1 MELVAITFH
10 VYQIPLQFVNVFIIR
25 RDDGLILVN
34 TGPAGSKKFIFEAI
48 KQIGSKP
55 ADIKY
60 IIITHAR
67 PSHCGDLENI
77 VADTQAQVY
86 THPNDAALIK
96 QGRAHHL
103 GKKLFSRLS
112 KALAKGPLQKL
123 PILRNKAVKHINE
136 VQDGDMVPDAKG
148 LQVVHAPGHWDGEIA
163 LLYPQNGGILFAAD
177 IAENRTH
184 LMLNPR
190 YDNLHQSFATLKR
203 LTAIPFNT
211 AVFTKGEP
219 IMTDA
224 VSVFKDVF
232 GFRSENSA

>member
-34 TGPAGSKKFIFEAI
+34 TGPAGSKKMIFEAI

-55 ADIKY
+55 SDIKH

-67 PSHCGDLENI
+67 SSHCGDLENM
-77 VADTQAQVY
+77 VAETQAQVY
-86 THPNDAALIK
+86 THPNDALLIK
-96 QGRAHHL
+96 E
-103 GKKLFSRLS
+103 GKAYHFSKKIFNRLS
-112 KALAKGPLQKL
+112 KALAKGPLKKL
-123 PILRNKAVKHINE
+123 PVLRNKSVQHITE
-136 VQDGDMVPDAKG
+136 VRDGDFVPDEKG
-148 LQVVHAPGHWDGEIA
+148 LQVIHAPGHWDGEIA
-163 LLYPQNGGILFAAD
+163 LLYPKNGGILFAAD

-184 LMLNPR
+184 LKLNPR

-203 LTAIPFNT
+203 LTAIAFNS

-219 IMTDA
+219 IMADA
-224 VSVFKDVF
+224 SDVFKDVF
-232 GFRSENSA
+232 GFR